1 MVGSSYCKQ
10 LISPLIYFSY
20 PHLLPMYS
28 YSKMNKI
35 METGYIY
42 AIGAAITWG
51 LVYAI
56 DQKILSDVPP
66 ITLLFTDSI
75 IAAVVMLPFIF
86 FSNGSIKD
94 VLVSGKTN
102 WTLIIISVVLATL
115 ASFLI
120 FSGIKNLNAST
131 ASIIEIAYPFFV
143 VLFSYILFRSTP
155 NIYFFIGGTLV
166 FIGSIIIIK
175 FA

>member
-1 MVGSSYCKQ
+1 MD
-10 LISPLIYFSY
+10 
-20 PHLLPMYS
+20 
-28 YSKMNKI
+28 
-35 METGYIY
+35 TGFIY

-56 DQKILSDVPP
+56 DQKILSGVSP
-66 ITLLFTDSI
+66 ITLLFVDSI
-75 IAAVVMLPFIF
+75 LAAIIMLPFLF
-86 FSNGSIKD
+86 FDSGSIK
-94 VLVSGKTN
+94 VLFNSGKTT
-102 WTLIIISVVLATL
+102 WFLIIISIVLATL
-115 ASFLI
+115 ANFLI
-120 FSGIKNLNAST
+120 FSGIKNLDAST